1 MKNGKR
7 YAVAVAGISIVVAIA
22 ISFTSYLGQ
31 IEQVER
37 QSQVDNVPMATFQ
50 APFLG
55 SMSATVTIVEIG
67 DYQCEACKH
76 WFDHTRQ
83 DIIDSYIDTGKVNL
97 TFIDMAFQGVHSHD
111 AAMASYCA
119 GDQDKYWDYH
129 VMLYEHQEGVDS
141 GWANNE
147 RLKSFAFTLGLD
159 IDEFSHCLD
168 SKKYYNQVK
177 LNLEKSTSIGADR
190 TPTFIIVNAS
200 GEQRQIIGAQTFGV
214 FEKVIESLL

>member
-1 MKNGKR
+1 
-7 YAVAVAGISIVVAIA
+7 
-22 ISFTSYLGQ
+22 
-31 IEQVER
+31 
-37 QSQVDNVPMATFQ
+37 
-50 APFLG
+50 
-55 SMSATVTIVEIG
+55 
-67 DYQCEACKH
+67 
-76 WFDHTRQ
+76 
-83 DIIDSYIDTGKVNL
+83 
-97 TFIDMAFQGVHSHD
+97 MAFQGVHSHD

>member
-1 MKNGKR
+1 MKNGKK
-7 YAVAVAGISIVVAIA
+7 YTVAGVGVAIVIAIA

-31 IEQVER
+31 FEQAEN
-37 QSQVDNVPMATFQ
+37 QGDNVPTSTFQ

-55 SMSATVTIVEIG
+55 SQSATLTIVEIG
-67 DYQCEACKH
+67 DYQCEGCKE

-83 DIIDSYIDTGKVNL
+83 KIIDNYIDTGKVNL
-97 TFIDMAFQGVHSHD
+97 TFIDMAFLGVDSFN

-119 GDQDKYWDYH
+119 GDQEKYWDYH
-129 VMLYEHQEGVDS
+129 VMLYEHQEGIDS
-141 GWANNE
+141 GWASNE
-147 RLKSFAFTLGLD
+147 RLKSFAFTLDLD

-177 LNLEKSTSIGADR
+177 LNLEKATSIGADR
-190 TPTFIIVNAS
+190 TPTFILVNAS
-200 GEQRQIIGAQTFGV
+200 GEQRQIIGSQPYNV